1 LGVTISLGYFDPI
14 TPCGIKGKAVTSRE
28 AKLNKKIDLEEVKK
42 KILTHFKTLF
52 EVKKFI
58 VL

>member
-1 LGVTISLGYFDPI
+1 
-14 TPCGIKGKAVTSRE
+14 VTSME
-28 AKLNKKIDLEEVKK
+28 AELNKKIDLEEVKK

-52 EVKKFI
+52 EVEKFI

>member
-1 LGVTISLGYFDPI
+1 M
-14 TPCGIKGKAVTSRE
+14 K

-52 EVKKFI
+52 EVEKSI
-58 VL
+58 AL